1 MIKTMSIGKTE
12 LITKTESAFQ
22 MNISIH
28 KRAIFNQNEYYFFL
42 KQRNGKKRIILPSN
56 VHLTSNK
63 YVIFQITVNPPSSLL
78 LKTEKQIW
86 DLYLFTKNE
95 HSECAYR
102 IKAPK
107 NGFSFVTLLTDNQ
120 TKMFYPYQTT
130 HGNASFVFSYLT
142 VRAAVTEVEITKQ
155 CLYFK
160 GFLHFPLSAPITA
173 RLIIANAQNDD
184 IVKIPLE
191 TVKQDE
197 IDPTIYYFDCDA
209 RLYDQCVK
217 NMKIVCRF
225 YIEIDAIIDGQSQTF
240 RSERLHWLN
249 PKKKIQKRIRRH
261 ESFNGRIKASARP
274 TKKAQYLHVSMSAFT
289 FRKGLVEETKETLIK
304 IRRSKWVLQLY
315 KQLFAF
321 IGWLPKRNIIIFE
334 SFHGKQFSCSPRAI
348 YEYLKENNYPF
359 KMYWSIDK
367 KYAERFKDANI
378 QTVPRFTLKWL
389 FLMPQAKYWITNS
402 RLPVWLP
409 KPRNTLY
416 VQTWHGTPLKK
427 LAADMDEV
435 HMPATNADKYI
446 ANFIKEAKKWDMLIS
461 PNAYSTEIFRRAF
474 QFEKE
479 IIESGYPRNDFLINH
494 NRKEMIEQ
502 IKEKV
507 SLPKDKKVILYAPTW
522 RDNHYYEKGKYKF
535 DIPLDTKR
543 LKQELKEQ
551 YIMLFRLHYLV
562 AEQLNVS
569 ENETFMFDFSSHEDI
584 RELYLISDILITDYS
599 SVFFD
604 FANLRR
610 PIIFYVYDLEEYR
623 DKLRGFYFDFERY
636 APGPLVKTTDELIAE
651 IKKLESEP
659 FQPTKHIEAF
669 YEKFCSLEDGMA
681 TKRVVD
687 KIFQR

>member
-28 KRAIFNQNEYYFFL
+28 KRAIFNQGEYYFFL
-42 KQRNGKKRIILPSN
+42 KQRNGKKKIT
-56 VHLTSNK
+56 LTSK
-63 YVIFQITVNPPSSLL
+63 ISFTADKHVIFQVTVNPPSSLL

-86 DLYLFTKNE
+86 DLYLFIKDENAEST
-95 HSECAYR
+95 YR
-102 IKAPK
+102 IRAPK
-107 NGFSFVTLLTDNQ
+107 EKLPYLALVIDKQ
-120 TKMFYPYQTT
+120 TKMFYPYETT
-130 HGNASFVFSYLT
+130 HKNVSFVFSYLT

-191 TVKQDE
+191 TVKQD

-261 ESFNGRIKASARP
+261 ESFNGRIKASVRP

-446 ANFIKEAKKWDMLIS
+446 ANFLKEAKKWDMLIS

-502 IKEKV
+502 IKEKL

-623 DKLRGFYFDFERY
+623 DKLRGFYFDFETY

-659 FQPTKHIEAF
+659 FQPTKHIESF